1 MPDWYQVPPWRLR
14 KGVQTMSEVPTD
26 EQTVWE
32 RSAALFVSWRDG
44 RDPAALDELVRLLS
58 PMLWQVVRGS
68 GLERTAAEDVVQ
80 STWLTLVRSGS
91 AISEPRAV
99 AGWLCTTAR
108 REAWKVGR
116 AAGRQRPVED
126 EDIAR
131 RLPDSPAP
139 EQQVVLDDENARL
152 WTAVGRLPERCQRL
166 LRIVAAESRPDYSV
180 VSAQLGMPVGSIGP
194 TRGRCLEK
202 LRRELATSGG
212 VA

>member
-1 MPDWYQVPPWRLR
+1 MPTWYQASGWRLR
-14 KGVQTMSEVPTD
+14 KGVQTMSEVPT
-26 EQTVWE
+26 EKQTLWE
-32 RSAALFVSWRDG
+32 RSAELFLGWREG
-44 RDPAALDELVRLLS
+44 QDPDALDELVRLLS
-58 PMLWQVVRGS
+58 PMLWQVVRSS
-68 GLERTAAEDVVQ
+68 GLERGAAEDVVQ

-91 AISEPRAV
+91 AIAEPRAV

-139 EQQVVLDDENARL
+139 EAQVVLDDENARL
-152 WTAVGRLPERCQRL
+152 WSALERLPERCQRL
-166 LRIVAAESRPDYSV
+166 LRIVAAESRPDYGA
-180 VSAQLGMPVGSIGP
+180 VSRQLGMPVGSIGP

-202 LRRELATSGG
+202 LRRELLTSGG